1 MMYQIPQQNIVDG
14 YKCDHISQ
22 YVPGTEYVFSNM
34 TPRTDKYARKLA
46 KNYDGKMIFM
56 GLQMAT
62 ISMKAGWDETFFNLP
77 KDKVIKAYKRRI
89 KNYLGTANGDA
100 QIEAMGKLHDLG
112 HLPLRIKALPEGA
125 RVNMLVPIFTVTN
138 THEDF
143 FWLTNYM
150 ETYLSCMVW
159 PMCNAISVSDQYLR
173 NSKEWAK
180 VTGADDFWTTIA
192 NHCFAGRG
200 HRGDQDSMMSA
211 MGHLA
216 AGNVGSDTVWAIDG
230 LEMFYNANSDEEL
243 VAISV
248 NAFEH
253 ATATQRIAYYGGE
266 REAVRK
272 AITEIY
278 PTGVCSYVADSNDY
292 FRFIDEDMAAL
303 KFEIMQRGPDIAG
316 IPGKFVARPDSSPKT
331 PLEIICG
338 DVLHWTEDLNGIA
351 FEALKASGCD
361 TLCKTGIYYKVDPE
375 TPWLS
380 HFIEIEP
387 TREMRGTLNILWD
400 NFGGT
405 INDKGFKVLDSH
417 VGVIYGEAI
426 SLEMQD
432 AIYARMVDMGFC
444 VSNVLFGIGSW
455 SFLEMSSR
463 DSYGMAIK
471 GTNSIV
477 DGEQIS
483 MQKDPKTS
491 SFSKKSAKGLL
502 RVEIEDGD
510 YVLYDEQT
518 PEQEEQG
525 ELKVVFNNGSFSNQ
539 VSLEEIRAR
548 VASQI

>member
-1 MMYQIPQQNIVDG
+1 MYTIPAAHKVDG
-14 YKCDHISQ
+14 YKLGHISQ
-22 YVPGTEYVFSNM
+22 YVPNTEYVGANM
-34 TPRTDKYARKLA
+34 TPRTDKYARQLA
-46 KNYDGKMIFM
+46 KNYDGKMVFM
-56 GLQMAT
+56 GLQMAMK
-62 ISMKAGWDETFFNLP
+62 SMKSGWDDTFFKLP
-77 KDKVIKAYKRRI
+77 KKQVINSYKRRI
-89 KNYLGTANGDA
+89 KNYLGTANGGQ
-100 QIEAMGKLHDLG
+100 QIEAMSKLHDLG
-112 HLPLRIKALPEGA
+112 YLPLKIKALPEGA

-173 NSKEWAK
+173 NSKAWAE
-180 VTGADDFWTTIA
+180 VTGADDMWAGIA
-192 NHCFAGRG
+192 NHCFAARG
-200 HRGDQDSMMSA
+200 HRGDQDSMMSGMA
-211 MGHLA
+211 HLA
-216 AGNVGSDTVWAIDG
+216 AGNLGSDTLWAIDG

-243 VAISV
+243 VACSV

-253 ATATQRIAYYGGE
+253 ATATQRIAYYGSE
-266 REAVRK
+266 RESVRL
-272 AITEIY
+272 ALTEAY
-278 PTGVCSYVADSNDY
+278 PQGILSYVADSNDY
-292 FRFIDEDMAAL
+292 FRFIDEDMLAL
-303 KFEIMQRGPDIAG
+303 KDEIMARTADADGLPA
-316 IPGKFVARPDSSPKT
+316 KFVARPDSSPKT

-338 DVLHWTEDLNGIA
+338 DTDADFN
-351 FEALKASGCD
+351 S
-361 TLCKTGIYYKVDPE
+361 
-375 TPWLS
+375 
-380 HFIEIEP
+380 
-387 TREMRGTLNILWD
+387 REQLGTLNILWG

-432 AIYARMVDMGFC
+432 AIYTRMHEMGYC

-477 DGEQIS
+477 AGEEVS

-491 SFSKKSAKGLL
+491 AFSKKSAKGLL
-502 RVEIEDGD
+502 RVEIEGGD

-518 PEQEEQG
+518 RKQEGDG
-525 ELKVVFNNGSFSNQ
+525 ELQQVFLNGEFFNET
-539 VSLEEIRAR
+539 SLQEIRER
-548 VASQI
+548 VAKV

>member
-1 MMYQIPQQNIVDG
+1 MYTIPAAHKVDG
-14 YKCDHISQ
+14 YKLGHISQ
-22 YVPGTEYVFSNM
+22 YVPHTEYVGANM
-34 TPRTDKYARKLA
+34 TPRNDKYARVLA

-56 GLQMAT
+56 GLQMALK
-62 ISMKAGWDETFFNLP
+62 SMQCGWKDTFFNLP
-77 KDKVIKAYKRRI
+77 KKQVINAYKRRI
-89 KNYLGTANGDA
+89 KNYLGTSNGDA

-112 HLPLRIKALPEGA
+112 HLPLKVKALPEGA

-173 NSKEWAK
+173 NSKAWAE
-180 VTGADDFWTTIA
+180 VTGADEMWTGIA
-192 NHCFAGRG
+192 NHCFAARG
-200 HRGDQDSMMSA
+200 HRGDQDSMMSGMA
-211 MGHLA
+211 HLA
-216 AGNVGSDTVWAIDG
+216 AGNLGSDTVWAIDG

-243 VAISV
+243 VACSV

-253 ATATQRIAYYGGE
+253 ATATQRIAYYGSE
-266 REAVRK
+266 RESVRL
-272 AITEIY
+272 ALTEVY
-278 PTGVCSYVADSNDY
+278 PAGILSYVADSNDY
-292 FRFIDEDMAAL
+292 FRFIDEDMFAL
-303 KFEIMQRGPDIAG
+303 KEEILARTADADGLPA
-316 IPGKFVARPDSSPKT
+316 KFVARPDSSPKT

-338 DVLHWTEDLNGIA
+338 DP
-351 FEALKASGCD
+351 EAEFGSL
-361 TLCKTGIYYKVDPE
+361 E
-375 TPWLS
+375 W
-380 HFIEIEP
+380 
-387 TREMRGTLNILWD
+387 RGTLRILWH
-400 NFGGT
+400 NFGGE
-405 INDKGFKVLDSH
+405 INDMGYKVLDPH

-432 AIYARMVDMGFC
+432 AIYLKMAEMGFC

-471 GTNSIV
+471 GTNSV
-477 DGEQIS
+477 VAGKEVS

-502 RVEIEDGD
+502 RVEIEGGN

-518 PEQEEQG
+518 PEQEQQG
-525 ELKVVFNNGSFSNQ
+525 ELTTVFENGTLKNEC
-539 VSLEEIRAR
+539 SLQDIRDR
-548 VASQI
+548 VTAK